1 MADERDTI
9 SSPTILKA
17 SRRTVILGAGAAAIG
32 LTLDKFGSPAF
43 AQSMKSVKASEAAHL
58 GMYVSVYAAKHG
70 GFFKK
75 HGLDVAV
82 SSAGG
87 IALALPV
94 VMSGNASF
102 AITGAGMSVNVANE
116 GAKVANVAKVVGGVA
131 MWAAAKPGTAIKD
144 ISDFKGKTIATLRFP
159 SSTMQTPIFAMKDRG
174 GFDPEKEGVKFLQL
188 PVGAQA
194 QAVMDGRADVAT
206 LFEWDLSIAKEQFG
220 LVPVYAFADVIGPL
234 SWTNA
239 IVERALIDKDPAL
252 VQAFCDALAEAQA
265 ALHADKGELFVKT
278 SVTEFPQVSEA
289 IIRSAAANLLG
300 ASTAVPK
307 DPTISKKEWDTD
319 MAFEIAGGSIK
330 AGRPYEEMVDNSFA
344 EKAAAK
350 VGKAG

>member
-1 MADERDTI
+1 
-9 SSPTILKA
+9 
-17 SRRTVILGAGAAAIG
+17 
-32 LTLDKFGSPAF
+32 
-43 AQSMKSVKASEAAHL
+43 
-58 GMYVSVYAAKHG
+58 
-70 GFFKK
+70 
-75 HGLDVAV
+75 
-82 SSAGG
+82 
-87 IALALPV
+87 
-94 VMSGNASF
+94 
-102 AITGAGMSVNVANE
+102 
-116 GAKVANVAKVVGGVA
+116 
-131 MWAAAKPGTAIKD
+131 
-144 ISDFKGKTIATLRFP
+144 
-159 SSTMQTPIFAMKDRG
+159 
-174 GFDPEKEGVKFLQL
+174 
-188 PVGAQA
+188 
-194 QAVMDGRADVAT
+194 MDGRADVAT

-239 IVERALIDKDPAL
+239 IVERALIDKDPSV

-265 ALHADKGELFVKT
+265 ALHADKGELFIKT

-289 IIRSAAANLLG
+289 IIRAAAANLLG

-350 VGKAG
+350 IKAG